1 LPESC
6 RKRPFLKCHTSRGAS
21 SARGSVASCIDF
33 AAGPIAPK
41 SYRKNATAVNL
52 IYLDSTYLVRLY
64 FEEPGYEQVRR
75 LAASDAVACAQH
87 GRAEVISAFH
97 RKLRERAI
105 TAALYQSALE
115 QFFDEVRG
123 GAFRWLPLSDVV
135 FERIES
141 VYAKLPATTFLRAAD
156 ALHLSAAAENGFQ
169 EICSNDAKVLVAAR
183 HFGLTGVDVIR

>member
-1 LPESC
+1 
-6 RKRPFLKCHTSRGAS
+6 
-21 SARGSVASCIDF
+21 
-33 AAGPIAPK
+33 
-41 SYRKNATAVNL
+41 L

-75 LAASDAVACAQH
+75 LAASDTVVCAQH

-105 TAALYQSALE
+105 TAALYRSALE

-123 GAFRWLPLSDVV
+123 GAFRWLPLSEVV

-141 VYAKLPATTFLRAAD
+141 VYVKLPANIFLRAAD
-156 ALHLSAAAENGFQ
+156 ALHLSVAAENGLP
-169 EICSNDAKVLVAAR
+169 EIYSNDTKLLAAAR
-183 HFGLTGVDVIR
+183 HFALVGVDVIR

>member
-1 LPESC
+1 
-6 RKRPFLKCHTSRGAS
+6 
-21 SARGSVASCIDF
+21 
-33 AAGPIAPK
+33 
-41 SYRKNATAVNL
+41 L

-105 TAALYQSALE
+105 AAALYQSALE

-169 EICSNDAKVLVAAR
+169 EICSNDAKILVAAR

>member
-21 SARGSVASCIDF
+21 SARSSAASCIDF
-33 AAGPIAPK
+33 AAGPIVPK

-64 FEEPGYEQVRR
+64 FKEPGYEQVRR
-75 LAASDAVACAQH
+75 LAASDTLACAQH

-105 TAALYQSALE
+105 TTALYQSLLE

-123 GAFRWLPLSDVV
+123 GAFRWLPLSEVV
-135 FERIES
+135 FERIEL

-156 ALHLSAAAENGFQ
+156 ALHLSVAAENGLA
-169 EICSNDAKVLVAAR
+169 EIYSNDTKLLAATR
-183 HFGLTGVDVIR
+183 FFALRGVNVIT